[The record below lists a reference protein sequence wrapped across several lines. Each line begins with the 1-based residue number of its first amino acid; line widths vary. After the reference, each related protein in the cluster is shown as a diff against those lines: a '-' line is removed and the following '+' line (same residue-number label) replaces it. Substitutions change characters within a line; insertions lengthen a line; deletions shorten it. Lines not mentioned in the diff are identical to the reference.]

1 MEFIHYKLTYR
12 RDRRK
17 LGSGDSILV
26 LMHVYLTTHYSR
38 RVRDG
43 KLGVGTVSVLCI
55 DVSKTRVHMHLMVLS
70 LGMRSV
76 IYMP

>member
-1 MEFIHYKLTYR
+1 M
-12 RDRRK
+12 
-17 LGSGDSILV
+17 LGSGESILV
-26 LMHVYLTTHYSR
+26 LMHVYLVLTTTHYSQ

-43 KLGVGTVSVLCI
+43 KLGVGTASILCI

>member
-1 MEFIHYKLTYR
+1 MTADLKELNY
-12 RDRRK
+12 
-17 LGSGDSILV
+17 
-26 LMHVYLTTHYSR
+26 YSR

-43 KLGVGTVSVLCI
+43 KLGVGTVPVLCI
-55 DVSKTRVHMHLMVLS
+55 DVSKARVHMHLMVLS

>member
-1 MEFIHYKLTYR
+1 M
-12 RDRRK
+12 

-26 LMHVYLTTHYSR
+26 LMHVYLVLTTTHYSR

-55 DVSKTRVHMHLMVLS
+55 DVSKARVHMHLMVLS